1 MATMIRASQD
11 NRGAAAI
18 GGLGP
23 NARTLSGG
31 SLIGRFFQW
40 WGSELA
46 ALVPGALKR
55 LLHPSRPA
63 LLARADGDVVW
74 LEQDTRRQ
82 REELGSLQE
91 LPPRTLQRCQRQQR
105 KKRLDAVLVAPPGRY
120 VTRAVSFP
128 LAAERDLAGILDYE
142 IERLTPFSACELYY
156 DVKVAERDPEAGRLT
171 AELVFVRRADFADAM
186 MALQQSGLA
195 VDRLDVE
202 TPQGSLR
209 NFNLLPK
216 ATKRRGSF
224 GRGLAIVLICSLVC
238 LTLAWAALNLLQKEQ
253 RFEELSDALFQV
265 RRAAIAMQ
273 DGAQSVASD
282 DAVAFAAYRLK
293 QDRMMVSEV
302 VALVTELLPD
312 DTWLERLTI
321 DNETVEMSGYSG
333 NAAALIDR
341 FEMHPAFLEPIFRSP
356 ITREDGRERFALALR
371 IAPLQEP
378 TE

>member
-1 MATMIRASQD
+1 MIRASQD
-11 NRGAAAI
+11 NPGAAAI
-18 GGLGP
+18 GGLGAS
-23 NARTLSGG
+23 ARTLPGG

-46 ALVPGALKR
+46 ALAPGSLKR

-63 LLARADGDVVW
+63 LLARAEGDVVW

-82 REELGSLQE
+82 REELGSLQA
-91 LPPRTLQRCQRQQR
+91 LPTSALQRCQRQQR
-105 KKRLDAVLVAPPGRY
+105 KKRLDVVLVAPPGRY
-120 VTRAVSFP
+120 VTRSVSFP
-128 LAAERDLAGILDYE
+128 LAAERDLASILDYE
-142 IERLTPFSACELYY
+142 IERLTPFSASELYY
-156 DVKVAERDPEAGRLT
+156 DVKVAERDPEAGRLA
-171 AELVFVRRADFADAM
+171 AELIFVRRADFTDALT
-186 MALQQSGLA
+186 ALQQSGLA

-202 TPQGSLR
+202 APQGTLR
-209 NFNLLPK
+209 HFNLLPK
-216 ATKRRGSF
+216 AAKRGGGF
-224 GRGLAIVLICSLVC
+224 GRSLAIVLICSLVC
-238 LTLAWAALNLLQKEQ
+238 LTLAWAGLNLVQKEQ

-265 RRAAIAMQ
+265 RRAAIVMQ
-273 DGAQSVASD
+273 DGTQIVASD

-312 DTWLERLTI
+312 GTWLDRLTI
-321 DNETVEMSGYSG
+321 DSETVEMSGYSG

-341 FEMHPAFLEPIFRSP
+341 FETHPAFLEPIFRSP
-356 ITREDGRERFALALR
+356 ITREDGRERFSLAVR